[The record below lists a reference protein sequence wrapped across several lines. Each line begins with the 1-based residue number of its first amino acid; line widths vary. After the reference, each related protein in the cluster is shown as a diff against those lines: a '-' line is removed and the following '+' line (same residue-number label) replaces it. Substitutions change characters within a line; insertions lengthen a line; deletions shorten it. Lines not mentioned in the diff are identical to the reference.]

1 MFRQQELDVFGFA
14 WLHPCSRN
22 SQEERHMKHESNRA
36 RGHLRALGMLC
47 GMLLVSAAVHADAI
61 PPLEERLQL
70 CGSCH
75 NPDGNSIIPENPKI
89 AGLHVKYLT
98 RQLED
103 FKSGKR
109 ASPIMST
116 IIPMVDEKE
125 FKALATYFSG
135 QKRLSGTSDK
145 PDLVEQGKQVYDK
158 GFFGGKADLIA
169 KGREVYEEGVL
180 GSAVPACAGC
190 HGEDGSG
197 NDKFPRLNGQNPPY
211 VLQQLRNFKN
221 GVRTNDPKGVMRAVA
236 KRLTDEEMS
245 AVAEYIFILKEAE

>member
-1 MFRQQELDVFGFA
+1 
-14 WLHPCSRN
+14 
-22 SQEERHMKHESNRA
+22 MKKDANRA
-36 RGHLRALGMLC
+36 ARLLHAWGISI
-47 GMLLVSAAVHADAI
+47 GMLLVSATVRADAI

-70 CGSCH
+70 CAGCH
-75 NPDGNSIIPENPKI
+75 NPDGNSVIPENPKI
-89 AGLHVKYLT
+89 AGLHIKYLT

-109 ASPIMST
+109 ASPVMST

-145 PDLVEQGKQVYDK
+145 PDLVEEGKQVYD
-158 GFFGGKADLIA
+158 GGGDKADLIA
-169 KGREVYEEGVL
+169 KGKEVYTEGVL
-180 GSAVPACAGC
+180 GTAVPACAGC

-197 NDKFPRLNGQNPPY
+197 NDKFPRLNGQNSPY
-211 VLQQLRNFKN
+211 VVQQLQNFKN

-236 KRLTDEEMS
+236 KRLTDEEMN